1 MSIVKENKFWIISET
16 YSNSIWSSM
25 ERKVLNPNKI
35 FLWEVKQTLEWDSI
49 IKYGY
54 KKMLEINYEYFNIKN
69 KRKHA
74 LGLAKKNKNLEE
86 WKSMSLAG
94 SLKAFTIY
102 WFSIVVYIFIIFL
115 KKYMIFKYNMSFY
128 DFLFKLFSNLLVWF
142 KQASRKNLRNVK
154 K

>member
-54 KKMLEINYEYFNIKN
+54 KKMLEINYEYFNIEN

-102 WFSIVVYIFIIFL
+102 WFSIVVYIFIIFFKNIWYL
-115 KKYMIFKYNMSFY
+115 NTIWVSMIF
-128 DFLFKLFSNLLVWF
+128 FSNYFQIYWSDLNRQV
-142 KQASRKNLRNVK
+142 VK
-154 K
+154 ICGI